1 MPAIDERYF
10 VYENRLASFKGPQP
24 VGKRRASNASSRASK
39 TLHWPH
45 NGLSPVDLA
54 KAGFVFRPLPD
65 NPDNVV
71 CFLCHKSLDGWEE
84 QDSPLVEHLRHSPDC
99 GWAITVAIEAEVAE
113 YAGMHPLD
121 QRMLDARKATFA
133 GRWPYEAKKGFK
145 CKTKQLV
152 EAGWKYTPTLESDDM
167 ATCAYCQ
174 LALDGWESGDKP
186 VDEHYKRSPACP
198 FFALLEE
205 NPAPA
210 KKAARTKTTRGSK
223 ASSRLSMQSV
233 ATATSVGDV
242 TADHDDS
249 VLTTTSVLTQGGTR
263 KSRTTRRAAP
273 LTVKT
278 RKTRAKKDDAV
289 EMHDHEPQDTEMPPP
304 PLPKPARGR
313 KRASDAMD
321 EPAVTA
327 PKKQARRA
335 KISHGVDSS
344 VLQEEG
350 ESIAPGKPGPGRKKG
365 RASTA
370 KSRKASSSSLRSQ
383 ASTASLRARVPDDDE
398 LDRQLQADLERPLT
412 EDEDLAA
419 HSDSE
424 KKKEAA
430 TATATAT
437 ATAPLASPPE
447 PGPTQAA
454 RGRPRR
460 GTTTPRSSTS
470 SQKQSV
476 DDYAMFDPA
485 PLEVD
490 DDVRLS
496 KKRFQ
501 SLRRAGNR
509 ALPMEDGLEPGPEP
523 VPKDRVIEE
532 AVAETEVNMEN
543 AEAQSAEGHDTS
555 SGTVV
560 TGETSRLGSARVE
573 VVTVT
578 RTPAAARTDKSLP
591 PPPPPSTARQEPQQ
605 APATPRV
612 HATPSAKQAALSPSQ
627 SPQASDAE
635 NQPPSSKP
643 ARRTPAPIPATAK
656 RVVLA
661 ATPARGVLG
670 SPSRR
675 PVIGGLQST
684 TPWAAAD
691 LDALFPS
698 PVGGGGG
705 GDGPGT
711 SGVEELL
718 RQGSELTSPE
728 KRMTVEEWVLFNAGQ
743 ADLKLRQECEAMVS
757 AFEREG
763 GRAMAVLEGLVVDCP

>member
-1 MPAIDERYF
+1 
-10 VYENRLASFKGPQP
+10 
-24 VGKRRASNASSRASK
+24 
-39 TLHWPH
+39 
-45 NGLSPVDLA
+45 
-54 KAGFVFRPLPD
+54 
-65 NPDNVV
+65 
-71 CFLCHKSLDGWEE
+71 
-84 QDSPLVEHLRHSPDC
+84 
-99 GWAITVAIEAEVAE
+99 
-113 YAGMHPLD
+113 
-121 QRMLDARKATFA
+121 
-133 GRWPYEAKKGFK
+133 
-145 CKTKQLV
+145 
-152 EAGWKYTPTLESDDM
+152 
-167 ATCAYCQ
+167 
-174 LALDGWESGDKP
+174 
-186 VDEHYKRSPACP
+186 
-198 FFALLEE
+198 
-205 NPAPA
+205 
-210 KKAARTKTTRGSK
+210 
-223 ASSRLSMQSV
+223 MQSV

-490 DDVRLS
+490 DDVVHAEFKALEAEMASERAEAQAASQAAPEQETLS
-496 KKRFQ
+496 VPKKGRKPGTRKASKQ
-501 SLRRAGNR
+501 TRKAKEPSPPAEP
-509 ALPMEDGLEPGPEP
+509 ADQPMEDGLEPGPEP

-560 TGETSRLGSARVE
+560 TGETSRLGSGKRGRGRPDKKSRPSQPAAEERQQAVVPSAGPARVE